1 MSEQHE
7 NDLFSPVGLGALALA
22 NRIVMAPL
30 TRSRMGDDG
39 VPHALHAE
47 YYAQRASAG
56 LIISEATNISPQARG
71 YALTPGIWSDE
82 QVAGWKLVTDAVHAA
97 GGKIVCQLWHVGRF
111 SHISLQPGG
120 AAPVAPSAIQAE
132 GSTYTAS
139 GMQPVSMPRALE
151 TQEIAGIVA
160 QYAHAAACALRA
172 GFDGVEV
179 HSANSYLLDQFLR
192 DSTNRRTDAYGG
204 SIQNRARLT
213 LEVTQAVVNVWGAA
227 RVGIR
232 LSPVTPDAGNTP
244 VDSDVMATY
253 GYLIGQLNRHGL
265 AYLHFVEGATA
276 TSRDVPDGVDL
287 DALRALFEGPYIGN
301 NHYDLPLAL
310 ARRAQGKVDAVAFGR
325 PFIANPDL
333 VARLRHGVPLAEAP
347 RAAYYGG
354 GAQGYTDWPA
364 SPT

>member
-56 LIISEATNISPQARG
+56 LIISEATNISPQGRG

-111 SHISLQPGG
+111 SHVSLQPGG

-151 TQEIAGIVA
+151 TQEIDGIVA

-213 LEVTQAVVNVWGAA
+213 LEVTQAVVNVWGAS

-244 VDSDVMATY
+244 VDSDVMAT
-253 GYLIGQLNRHGL
+253 
-265 AYLHFVEGATA
+265 
-276 TSRDVPDGVDL
+276 
-287 DALRALFEGPYIGN
+287 
-301 NHYDLPLAL
+301 
-310 ARRAQGKVDAVAFGR
+310 
-325 PFIANPDL
+325 
-333 VARLRHGVPLAEAP
+333 
-347 RAAYYGG
+347 
-354 GAQGYTDWPA
+354 
-364 SPT
+364 

>member
-1 MSEQHE
+1 MTEQHE
-7 NDLFSPVGLGALALA
+7 NDLFSPVELGALALA

-39 VPHALHAE
+39 VPNALHAE

-111 SHISLQPGG
+111 SHTSLQPGG

-179 HSANSYLLDQFLR
+179 H
-192 DSTNRRTDAYGG
+192 
-204 SIQNRARLT
+204 
-213 LEVTQAVVNVWGAA
+213 
-227 RVGIR
+227 
-232 LSPVTPDAGNTP
+232 
-244 VDSDVMATY
+244 
-253 GYLIGQLNRHGL
+253 
-265 AYLHFVEGATA
+265 
-276 TSRDVPDGVDL
+276 
-287 DALRALFEGPYIGN
+287 
-301 NHYDLPLAL
+301 
-310 ARRAQGKVDAVAFGR
+310 
-325 PFIANPDL
+325 
-333 VARLRHGVPLAEAP
+333 
-347 RAAYYGG
+347 
-354 GAQGYTDWPA
+354 
-364 SPT
+364 